1 MPAPTR
7 PPRSRWT
14 SGIGLGRTTNVERL
28 VDTTYQQLLQEL
40 SLPAGRKAIENV
52 ADHLLVV
59 QTLEE
64 ADADTVIDSLM

>member
-1 MPAPTR
+1 M
-7 PPRSRWT
+7 
-14 SGIGLGRTTNVERL
+14 ERL